1 MTDPDRGHLV
11 SSTRQPARNSLAGGS
26 GSNPGQFALPLGV
39 AAGPDG
45 RLYVLDSDNS
55 RVQVFGGDLLNR

>member
-1 MTDPDRGHLV
+1 VILDP
-11 SSTRQPARNSLAGGS
+11 STGEERLAGGP
-26 GSNPGQFALPLGV
+26 GSDAGQFALPLGV